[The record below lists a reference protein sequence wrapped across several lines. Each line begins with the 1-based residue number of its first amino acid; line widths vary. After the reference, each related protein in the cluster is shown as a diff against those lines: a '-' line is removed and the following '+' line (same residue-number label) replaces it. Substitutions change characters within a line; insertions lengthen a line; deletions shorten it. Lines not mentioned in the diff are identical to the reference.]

1 METKT
6 KRSVPVK
13 TLIFDYLIIFAGC
26 VIYAISIAVF
36 TAPYNIA
43 PGGVI
48 GICTVINYL
57 APFLPIGVMTFVI
70 NIPIFIWGGITLGW
84 KYMTRSIVTTA
95 ISSVLIDIFS
105 LDIIAEFIKPFV
117 GEMDTI
123 LVALFGGLLCGA
135 GLALIFYRGSSTG
148 GSDIVSR
155 IMHEKLPH
163 LSIGNFILMIDVCV
177 VTFSAF
183 VYGNIEAGFYALI
196 CIFISVRVIDTVLY
210 GVSRNN
216 GKLLFIVTSRYDEV
230 CEEIMQKVDR
240 GVTLLKAEGGYKRD
254 DKRVVLCAVRP
265 QQVHKS
271 TLIVKEIDPE
281 AFIIITTA
289 NSIKGRGFPS
299 IDEMGNE
306 SEKLYM
312 PTSKPESED
321 KPEK

>member
-6 KRSVPVK
+6 KRYINLK

-26 VIYAISIAVF
+26 IIYAVSIAIF

-48 GICTVINYL
+48 GISTVINYL

-70 NIPIFIWGGITLGW
+70 NIPIFIWGGIVLGW
-84 KYMTRSIVTTA
+84 KYMARSLVTTG

-105 LDIIAEFIKPFV
+105 LDMVAEFIKPFV

-123 LVALFGGLLCGA
+123 LVALFGGLLCGG

-163 LSIGNFILMIDVCV
+163 VSIGNFIMIVDVCV
-177 VTFSAF
+177 VTFSAI
-183 VYGNIEAGFYALI
+183 VYGKIEAGFYAFI
-196 CIFISVRVIDTVLY
+196 CIFISSRVIDTVLY

-240 GVTLLKAEGGYKRD
+240 GVTLLKAEGGYMRD
-254 DKRVVLCAVRP
+254 DKRVILCAVRP

-271 TLIVKEIDPE
+271 TLLVKEIDPE

-299 IDEMGNE
+299 IEEMGNE
-306 SEKLYM
+306 SEKIYM
-312 PTSKPESED
+312 QTPMTEAQSKSED
-321 KPEK
+321 